1 LAACSKVA
9 VTRIVHAS
17 AITPDMDP
25 EREDGDTVLDV
36 GDLNIGGREPI

>member
-17 AITPDMDP
+17 AITPDMDL
-25 EREDGDTVLDV
+25 EREDADTVIDVADLD
-36 GDLNIGGREPI
+36 IGGREPI